1 MASTVTASTMTVT
14 ISESITL
21 NGKNQG
27 GTQTLS
33 IPSIATVSRRII
45 DVPASEVEII
55 AMSTAVAAGTF
66 IESDVL
72 YIRITNLDDT
82 NHVTL
87 TFKDEDDTEV
97 ALLLDKGQSFI
108 YNGDLSGG
116 VVNTMHA
123 GGSAL
128 TVSLNDLV
136 NVTDT
141 GLTDEEKATAATADF
156 EACVAEQMAA
166 IVAAKAE
173 LPFKVNSP
181 DWLFH
186 SLRHTWT
193 SIAYST
199 KEDTGAITR
208 TLGHSDEGFS
218 RRKYAHSIDGEAVKV
233 TDAVSKK
240 LGVI

>member
-45 DVPASEVEII
+45 DVPASEVEIL

-87 TFKDEDDTEV
+87 LFKNENNDEFAV
-97 ALLLDKGQSFI
+97 KLDKGQTFI

-116 VVNTMHA
+116 VEDTMDA
-123 GGSAL
+123 DSSAL
-128 TVSLNDLV
+128 SVSLGDLV
-136 NVTDT
+136 NVT
-141 GLTDEEKATAATADF
+141 ATADTA
-156 EACVAEQMAA
+156 ACDVEVFVAC
-166 IVAAKAE
+166 K
-173 LPFKVNSP
+173 
-181 DWLFH
+181 
-186 SLRHTWT
+186 
-193 SIAYST
+193 
-199 KEDTGAITR
+199 
-208 TLGHSDEGFS
+208 
-218 RRKYAHSIDGEAVKV
+218 
-233 TDAVSKK
+233 
-240 LGVI
+240 

>member
-45 DVPASEVEII
+45 DVPASEVEVL

-87 TFKDEDDTEV
+87 LFKNEDNNEYAV
-97 ALLLDKGQSFI
+97 KLDKGQTFI
-108 YNGDLSGG
+108 YNGDLADG
-116 VVNTMHA
+116 VVDTMDA
-123 GGSAL
+123 DSSAL
-128 TVSLNDLV
+128 SVGLGDLV
-136 NVTDT
+136 NIT
-141 GLTDEEKATAATADF
+141 ATADTA
-156 EACVAEQMAA
+156 ACDVEVFVAC
-166 IVAAKAE
+166 K
-173 LPFKVNSP
+173 
-181 DWLFH
+181 
-186 SLRHTWT
+186 
-193 SIAYST
+193 
-199 KEDTGAITR
+199 
-208 TLGHSDEGFS
+208 
-218 RRKYAHSIDGEAVKV
+218 
-233 TDAVSKK
+233 
-240 LGVI
+240 

>member
-1 MASTVTASTMTVT
+1 MASTLTASTMTVT

-87 TFKDEDDTEV
+87 TFKDEDNTEV

-136 NVTDT
+136 NVT
-141 GLTDEEKATAATADF
+141 ATADTA
-156 EACVAEQMAA
+156 ACDVEVFVAC
-166 IVAAKAE
+166 K
-173 LPFKVNSP
+173 
-181 DWLFH
+181 
-186 SLRHTWT
+186 
-193 SIAYST
+193 
-199 KEDTGAITR
+199 
-208 TLGHSDEGFS
+208 
-218 RRKYAHSIDGEAVKV
+218 
-233 TDAVSKK
+233 
-240 LGVI
+240 